1 MLTLAA
7 PAKVNLTLEVLSLRA
22 DGYHEI
28 RSVLQSISLYNR
40 ITFEPAAAISLL
52 CDAPGW
58 QAEKSLA
65 FRAAHRLKELSG
77 CSGGA
82 GMNLVQGIPLSSGL
96 GGDSSSGAA
105 VLKGLNRLW
114 NLKIPRSDLAHIAA
128 ELSSDMPFF
137 FSGGTALVQ
146 GRGEICTPLPPPHG
160 MWLVLLHPPLPR
172 PAGKTA
178 ALYQNITPALYSQGD
193 STAEIV
199 RLLKQGQSID
209 SAHLFNVFDKPAYAF
224 FKGLAGFREMLLA
237 AGAPA
242 VHVAGSGPTLF
253 SIFDT
258 AAGATRV
265 YKHLQSQGIT
275 TYLAHNTSIPL
286 RIYERRTTC

>member
-7 PAKVNLTLEVLSLRA
+7 PAKINLTLEVLGPRA

-40 ITFEPAAAISLL
+40 ITCEPAAAISLL

-65 FRAAHRLKELSG
+65 FRAAHRLKEIAGYSAGARMKLS
-77 CSGGA
+77 
-82 GMNLVQGIPLSSGL
+82 QGIPLSSGL

-114 NLKIPRSDLAHIAA
+114 NLKIPHSDLAHIAA

-146 GRGEICTPLPPPHG
+146 GRGEICTPLPPPPG

-178 ALYQNITPALYSQGD
+178 ALYQNITPAFYSRGD
-193 STAEIV
+193 STARIAQ
-199 RLLKQGQSID
+199 LLKEGQSIEP
-209 SAHLFNVFDKPAYAF
+209 AHLFNVFDKVAYAF
-224 FKGLAGFREMLLA
+224 FEGLTGFREMLLA

-253 SIFDT
+253 AIFDT
-258 AAGATRV
+258 AASATRV

-275 TYLAHNTSIPL
+275 TFLAHSIPIPL
-286 RIYERRTTC
+286 RNQERRITC